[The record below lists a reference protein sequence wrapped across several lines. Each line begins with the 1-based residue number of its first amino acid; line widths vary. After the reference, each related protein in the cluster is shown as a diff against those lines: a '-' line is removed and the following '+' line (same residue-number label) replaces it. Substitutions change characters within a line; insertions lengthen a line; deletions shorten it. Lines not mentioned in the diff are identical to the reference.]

1 MIEAEVHLSLHNF
14 LRSQAGFPSWPHH
27 LTMARLVARALR
39 LGRSALIQVG
49 AVCGYQGRYRTSF
62 VASALMWHGP
72 VIIVA
77 PFEVQ
82 QRLLKVEI
90 PRLQQWLPANK
101 AIRTG
106 DAWSGDEFQGL
117 FLTSPEAWL
126 NAQLS
131 GKGNFPEGIPTI
143 IDGVDDLEDWV
154 RSRLTVSWQPHDWD
168 QLMLACPNQAEAI
181 RSARVELTRE
191 LFQHPANPYECY
203 LISLPEAE
211 ILTRLCSTLDIA
223 NLPEPWKNFWQ
234 QFQKTNHDNLTP
246 PTSSSPH
253 PPLAPQPQR
262 QSAQVGKPAQA
273 AGSFVGT
280 GSPPSPPPLL
290 WATIARRQGLFSLHC
305 APIELAKILSPI
317 WQRQP
322 VVLIGSALE
331 PETEAPIFRQ
341 RLGLDDLTCLKF
353 SSDAQSEAIQLYLPY
368 KLPLPNTPEFQAAF
382 IHKVRTLLCL
392 SATAPGLTVI
402 LVGDV
407 PMKAQVAAILA
418 SEFGTRVQ
426 VEKTCLDENGILVT
440 GWEFWREHQGVL
452 PAPQLLIIATLP
464 LPSLENPLVAGRV
477 AHYKR
482 SHQDWFRLYLLPA
495 AVNELQRAIAPVREN
510 QGIVALLD
518 SRVVVRSYG
527 KQILSALSPL
537 ARINYLDPN
546 LFSPVNEQEGE

>member
-1 MIEAEVHLSLHNF
+1 MSLHNF

-77 PFEVQ
+77 QEIVQ
-82 QRLLKVEI
+82 QRLLQVEI

-101 AIRTG
+101 PIRTG
-106 DAWSGDEFQGL
+106 DAWPGSEFQGL
-117 FLTSPEAWL
+117 LLTTPEAWL
-126 NAQLS
+126 RGQLTDS
-131 GKGNFPEGIPTI
+131 DRFPHGIPTI

-154 RSRLTVSWQPHDWD
+154 RHQLTQSIQPHDWD

-181 RSARVELTRE
+181 RSARVQLTHE

-203 LISLPEAE
+203 LISQPEAE
-211 ILTRLCSTLDIA
+211 ILSHLYSVLESA
-223 NLPEPWKNFWQ
+223 NIPDGWKHFWQ
-234 QFQKTNHDNLTP
+234 QFQSFNENLSP
-246 PTSSSPH
+246 SS
-253 PPLAPQPQR
+253 
-262 QSAQVGKPAQA
+262 
-273 AGSFVGT
+273 
-280 GSPPSPPPLL
+280 PLL
-290 WATIARRQGLFSLHC
+290 WATIARRQGLFSLHY
-305 APIELAKILSPI
+305 APIELAQILSPI

-331 PETEAPIFRQ
+331 SETEAPLFHQ

-353 SSDAQSEAIQLYLPY
+353 SSDSQAEAIQLYVPY

-382 IHKVRTLLCL
+382 IHKVRTLVCL
-392 SATAPGLTVI
+392 SATSPGLTVV

-407 PMKAQVAAILA
+407 PLKSQVGAILA
-418 SEFGTRVQ
+418 SEFGSRVQ
-426 VEKTCLDENGILVT
+426 VEKTCLDENGILVS
-440 GWEFWREHQGVL
+440 GWEFWREHQTVL
-452 PAPQLLIIATLP
+452 PAPRLLIIATLP

-482 SHQDWFRLYLLPA
+482 SHQDWFRLFLLPSA
-495 AVNELQRAIAPVREN
+495 LNELQRAIAPVREN

-518 SRVVVRSYG
+518 SRVVNRSYG
-527 KQILSALSPL
+527 AQILAALSPL
-537 ARINYLDPN
+537 ARINYLDPS
-546 LFSPVNEQEGE
+546 LFSNTSEENSA